1 MRSARLITYE
11 CECNVSPVRFSDHTS
26 RTELVNYR
34 YDFLD
39 SQKQGAQ
46 AAKLANPD
54 PEKQFEAALKLR
66 ADGLNMESKLP
77 WIYMNDIES
86 VWDQYIVARKR

>member
-1 MRSARLITYE
+1 MYCIILLSGHYDPL
-11 CECNVSPVRFSDHTS
+11 TS
-26 RTELVNYR
+26 VADRKCRR

-39 SQKQGAQ
+39 SQKQSAQ
-46 AAKLANPD
+46 AAKAANPD
-54 PEKQFEAALKLR
+54 PEAQFEAALKLR

-86 VWDQYIVARKR
+86 VWDQYVAERKKG

>member
-1 MRSARLITYE
+1 MS
-11 CECNVSPVRFSDHTS
+11 H
-26 RTELVNYR
+26 R

-39 SQKQGAQ
+39 AQKKNAQ
-46 AAKLANPD
+46 AAKAANVD
-54 PEKQFEAALKLR
+54 PEEQFQAALKLR

-86 VWDQYIVARKR
+86 VWNEYVANRKE

>member
-1 MRSARLITYE
+1 MIQRIVLSS
-11 CECNVSPVRFSDHTS
+11 C
-26 RTELVNYR
+26 R

-39 SQKQGAQ
+39 SQKQSAQ
-46 AAKLANPD
+46 AAKLANPN

-77 WIYMNDIES
+77 WIYMNDIGS
-86 VWDQYIVARKR
+86 VWDQYIAARRK

>member
-1 MRSARLITYE
+1 M
-11 CECNVSPVRFSDHTS
+11 TS
-26 RTELVNYR
+26 RTPTGETDRGTYR

-39 SQKQGAQ
+39 AQKQSAQ
-46 AAKLANPD
+46 AAKATSVD
-54 PEKQFEAALKLR
+54 AEAQFQAALKLR

-86 VWDQYIVARKR
+86 VWDEYIANHKE